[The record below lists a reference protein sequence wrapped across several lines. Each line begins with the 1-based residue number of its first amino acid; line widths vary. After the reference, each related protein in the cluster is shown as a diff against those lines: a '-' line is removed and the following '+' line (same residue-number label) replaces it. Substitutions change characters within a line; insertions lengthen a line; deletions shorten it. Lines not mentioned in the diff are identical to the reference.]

1 MDFCR
6 IELDDIAQINYNESK
21 NADFLKTLFLSNR
34 YVYVRNESHRL
45 LGIITP
51 TSFQNHFSVGKHV
64 NYSFRYAIDCE
75 LGGGGE
81 LKLQQRLLR
90 KHDAKRFL
98 CFQNMGNYYTFL
110 ENQRTSLTPLI
121 LIGIYVISA
130 SLWNI

>member
-1 MDFCR
+1 MMDFCR

-21 NADFLKTLFLSNR
+21 NADFLKTLFLSHR

-75 LGGGGE
+75 LGGGV
-81 LKLQQRLLR
+81 
-90 KHDAKRFL
+90 H
-98 CFQNMGNYYTFL
+98 
-110 ENQRTSLTPLI
+110 LTCRRCHLGKTGPRGSFPFI
-121 LIGIYVISA
+121 ISGI
-130 SLWNI
+130 

>member
-1 MDFCR
+1 MMDFCR

-75 LGGGGE
+75 LGGGCIE
-81 LKLQQRLLR
+81 AAAEIIKETRCQRGSCAFR
-90 KHDAKRFL
+90 
-98 CFQNMGNYYTFL
+98 
-110 ENQRTSLTPLI
+110 I
-121 LIGIYVISA
+121 WGIIIRS
-130 SLWNI
+130 

>member
-21 NADFLKTLFLSNR
+21 NADFLKTLFLSHR

-64 NYSFRYAIDCE
+64 NYSFRYVIDCE
-75 LGGGGE
+75 RGSGG
-81 LKLQQRLLR
+81 
-90 KHDAKRFL
+90 D
-98 CFQNMGNYYTFL
+98 MGNYYMFL

-121 LIGIYVISA
+121 LIGICVISA